1 MAHLERPGFTT
12 LKVAPEPADRF
23 AGHRFAL
30 RPDPV
35 QVATEGALWGSVQ
48 AHECLCDAVIPSD
61 DAGQFNIGRHALCWA
76 HAERLVHKP
85 EVISDASGVM
95 LSSVLQRPVTN
106 SASRSGITWVAG

>member
-1 MAHLERPGFTT
+1 L
-12 LKVAPEPADRF
+12 
-23 AGHRFAL
+23 AGHRFAS

-61 DAGQFNIGRHALCWA
+61 DTGQFNIGRHPLCWV

-85 EVISDASGVM
+85 EMISDASAVM
-95 LSSVLQRPVTN
+95 LSSVLQRHVTN